1 MKHMKSTDRPQLS
14 QQWWEE
20 EKPDDLG
27 ATELDDV
34 LPDVESALAEQR
46 KHDDDLDAVT
56 ACIEALRAVP
66 SAASKTIKSCD
77 KKKHK
82 NEIAVLKKYDALVS
96 AEVKRLEKIQKKL
109 EEQGKE
115 EEDEEEDEDKIFQ
128 KDYLYKMVKMLKSTG
143 KALNFGFALDNKN
156 PGASKLLLT
165 RKGKPERLL
174 KALKR
179 TGEFSD
185 RQITYGTAAPDAKD
199 GKTLV
204 FKLAESAGEPPQ
216 VLKLGRQFLQ
226 SDKGLKFRKLK
237 LVLPGGKTF
246 DDAEGAD

>member
-1 MKHMKSTDRPQLS
+1 MKSSDKPAFS
-14 QQWWEE
+14 HQWWETKRPPE
-20 EKPDDLG
+20 LTD
-27 ATELDDV
+27 TELDTV
-34 LPDVESALAEQR
+34 LPRVEKALAEQR
-46 KHDDDLDAVT
+46 KNGDEADEIE
-56 ACIEALRAVP
+56 ACLGALRAVP
-66 SAASKTIKSCD
+66 SAASKTIKLCD

-96 AEVKRLEKIQKKL
+96 TEVKRLEKIQKKL
-109 EEQGKE
+109 AEKGKE
-115 EEDEEEDEDKIFQ
+115 EEDEEDEDKIFQ
-128 KDYLYKMVKMLKSTG
+128 KDHLYKMVKILKSTG
-143 KALNFGFALDNKN
+143 KDLNFGFALDSKN

-204 FKLAESAGEPPQ
+204 FKLAQSAGEPPQ

-237 LVLPGGKTF
+237 LVLPGGRTF
-246 DDAEGAD
+246 VDSEAVV